1 MITFCCKVIGSY
13 RAMPGKQNG
22 YTSGTFKCLLIA
34 NNIALLSKEVTPS
47 ITGDDVAKCKKFAK
61 QKGDVFAMLGKS
73 LAPSIHGHEYIKQAL
88 LCQLLGGVEK
98 NLANGSRLRGDI
110 NLLLIGDPSVAKSQL
125 LRYVLHTAPRAIA
138 TTGRGS
144 SGVSAPCNLPPA
156 PCFLSLAL
164 LHPLFLGGS
173 DGGGDD

>member
-1 MITFCCKVIGSY
+1 MPRSVDIIADNDLVDLCKPGDRVQVIGSY

-22 YTSGTFKCLLIA
+22 YTNGTFKCLLIA

-47 ITGDDVAKCKKFAK
+47 ITGEDVAKCKKFAK
-61 QKGDVFAMLGKS
+61 AKDVFSMLAKS

-98 NLANGSRLRGDI
+98 NLPNGTRLRGDI

-125 LRYVLHTAPRAIA
+125 LRSVLD
-138 TTGRGS
+138 
-144 SGVSAPCNLPPA
+144 VQ
-156 PCFLSLAL
+156 
-164 LHPLFLGGS
+164 
-173 DGGGDD
+173 